1 MRLQGLL
8 YLWIGLMGLGGTVVV
23 WLLLRAYPRA
33 FSNSGPSV
41 AWPWRRDAGKS
52 ARVRGALMAGA
63 GIASL
68 LVAVTGIVRLL
79 SVN

>member
-8 YLWIGLMGLGGTVVV
+8 YLWIGLMGLAGTVLV

-33 FSNSGPSV
+33 FSDSGASV
-41 AWPWRRDAGKS
+41 VWPWRRDAGRS

-63 GIASL
+63 GIVSL

-79 SVN
+79 AIH